1 MEWGGS
7 DKRTAWSLSV
17 KKRVNLQQVCA
28 TSFPLDLIYA
38 SQYGWVKPCSK
49 APILTKNVEAVTP
62 LPFRESSHHKELLFF
77 FSISDSVPISC
88 NLSVIWLQWQPSPHN
103 LQTEKFKKKFCI
115 YLSVNDAVSMSF
127 PLFSPFSWCQPLFR
141 LLGISMNY
149 WMQIHTYLVAERY
162 TATSKDEVHLQTPHC
177 GLFYQISD
185 RIWSM
190 YKPTIK

>member
-1 MEWGGS
+1 MP
-7 DKRTAWSLSV
+7 LSMAELSHV
-17 KKRVNLQQVCA
+17 PKHPFSQRMWKLWLPSRSENLV
-28 TSFPLDLIYA
+28 I
-38 SQYGWVKPCSK
+38 
-49 APILTKNVEAVTP
+49 TK
-62 LPFRESSHHKELLFF
+62 SSSFF

-103 LQTEKFKKKFCI
+103 LQTEKFKQKFCI

-162 TATSKDEVHLQTPHC
+162 TATFKDEVHLRTPHC